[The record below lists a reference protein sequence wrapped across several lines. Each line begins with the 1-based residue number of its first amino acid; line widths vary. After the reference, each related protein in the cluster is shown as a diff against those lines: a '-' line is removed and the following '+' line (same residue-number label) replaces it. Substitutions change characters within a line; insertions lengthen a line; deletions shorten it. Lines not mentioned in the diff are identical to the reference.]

1 MTMLKRLTGLVLV
14 LCLLAL
20 ALASC
25 GSAGTDEPAET
36 EVATGGGNETQKA
49 AESETAEPRIDP
61 GLPEKSFNNQ
71 TFDVLHWLLD
81 SGVGTAWIPWE
92 EITAETIQGDV
103 LNDAI
108 YDRNRKVEEDYD
120 VVITTTYMQIL
131 DVNNTIINST
141 ATGLQEYEVAIQRGV
156 QTAALLNSEY
166 LRPFESLPYVN
177 LSQPWWSQDC
187 LESLGMGDVHLFA
200 TSDLLVLDKS
210 AVACVQY
217 NHNVAEQH
225 VESVG
230 NLYDEVDNMTWTFE
244 RFVTICDEVGTDLDD
259 DGRRDGEGDLVAFY
273 CGDDP
278 VHFLFTGAGLKF
290 MDRDNAGY
298 FQYLFGTGDTIE
310 VMDTIY
316 TDLMYADFFHN
327 NITSSGFSYDKFAA
341 DELLFRQSS
350 VKGAAL
356 MRNMESSFGILPIP
370 MFSETQTRY
379 YSEVSPHHDALMCI
393 PASVTDSEFCGLILE
408 ALSYES
414 HYVVY
419 PQFHDVV
426 ITGHTPRDEESKR
439 MLDLVFETRV
449 YDAGLHFDMAGF
461 AGICLRHTATHTTA
475 FASLWEENQGKVEG
489 KLEEFNKLI
498 EKLNS

>member
-1 MTMLKRLTGLVLV
+1 MEMFKRLVGLALVLA
-14 LCLLAL
+14 LTLLAL
-20 ALASC
+20 VSC
-25 GSAGTDEPAET
+25 GGTAGPDQATETENSAGGET
-36 EVATGGGNETQKA
+36 AKP

-61 GLPEKSFNNQ
+61 GLPKKTFKDQ

-81 SGVGTAWIPWE
+81 KGVGTAWIPWE

-108 YDRNRKVEEDYD
+108 YDRNRVIEEQYG
-120 VVITTTYMQIL
+120 VTVTNTYMQIG
-131 DVNNTIINST
+131 DVNTTIINS
-141 ATGLQEYEVAIQRGV
+141 AASGLNEYEVAVQRGV
-156 QTAALLNSEY
+156 QTAGLLNSEY

-177 LSQPWWSQDC
+177 LNQPWWSQDC

-217 NHNVAEQH
+217 NHNVAEQFN
-225 VESVG
+225 EAIG
-230 NLYDEVDNMTWTFE
+230 NLYEDVDNMAWTFE
-244 RFVTICDEVGTDLDD
+244 RFVSICDAVGTDLDD
-259 DGRRDGEGDLVAFY
+259 DGKRDGEGDLVAFY

-290 MDRDNAGY
+290 MDRDSAGY

-310 VMDTIY
+310 TMDIIY
-316 TDLMYADFFHN
+316 NDLMYADFFHN
-327 NITSSGFSYDKFAA
+327 NVAGTAFSYDKFAA
-341 DELLFRQSS
+341 DELLFRQST

-356 MRNMESSFGILPIP
+356 MRNMESSFGVLPIP
-370 MFSETQTRY
+370 MFSENQTRY
-379 YSEVSPHHDALMCI
+379 YNEVSPHHDALMCI
-393 PASVTDSEFCGLILE
+393 PATVTDSEFCGLILE

-414 HYVVY
+414 HYTVY

-461 AGICLRHTATHTTA
+461 AGICLRHTATHTAA
-475 FASLWEENQGKVEG
+475 FASLWAENEEKVNA
-489 KLEEFNKLI
+489 KLEEFNNLI
-498 EKLNS
+498 ETLNN